1 MSFQR
6 TYFPELSTRG
16 SILILQNRLQK
27 IQKQLANDEQ
37 QSLHDHLSIKDLLDD
52 QTLSSTSMEDLESQ
66 YNDLANSLKT
76 LENGTVLY
84 NSLTDS
90 TRTALVS
97 NEQDG
102 GLISVKNLAVNT
114 STSGVTH
121 PQIACVCVN
130 SDGTNLPE
138 TTFVQFYNKDSTTS
152 TGMRMYI
159 FQDAITI
166 KAPGDTSSYGYALNL
181 TNCLQSSP
189 YSPQTILI

>member
-1 MSFQR
+1 MLYQ
-6 TYFPELSTRG
+6 TYFPRLSTIG
-16 SILILQNRLQK
+16 TIQILQNRILK
-27 IQKQLANDEQ
+27 IQKQLSNDEQ
-37 QSLHDHLSIKDLLDD
+37 QSIHDHLSIKDLVDD
-52 QTLSSTSMEDLESQ
+52 QTLSSTSVEDLESQ
-66 YNDLANSLKT
+66 YTDLANSLKT

-130 SDGTNLPE
+130 SDGTSSPE
-138 TTFVQFYNKDSTTS
+138 STFVQFYNKDSTTS

-159 FQDAITI
+159 FQDAITV
-166 KAPGDTSSYGYALNL
+166 KAPGDTSAYGKALNL
-181 TNCLQSSP
+181 TNCLQSTP
-189 YSPQTILI
+189 YVPSSTLV